1 MPPCCLWTDMPDLQT
16 QFRDLATW
24 AEDSSPLYAHL
35 CREAADD
42 PAVLDLAATAPEGRQ
57 APHLLLAAV
66 HYLLDRNPDHRLAEY
81 YPSITRAARAPDD
94 ECFPAFREFCL
105 DRADDIRPLLR
116 NRRTQTNAVRRSAV
130 LYPAVTAVARAADG
144 PLALVELGPSAGLN
158 LLFDHYRYDYDG
170 RVVGNGDSPVT
181 IESSVRRGDPPLPET
196 PPAIRSRVGLDR
208 NPLDVTDEA
217 DRDWLRAL
225 VWPEHEERR
234 AVLDSALSV
243 ARDDPPEL
251 IAGDML
257 DDLPAVLDGIPEDVP
272 VCVVNTLVLYQV
284 PAELS
289 EALTA
294 SLEDLMADRPLHWLT
309 GRRDL
314 SGGESVGLDWKR
326 QIGDGIE
333 TTHLADY
340 EPHGAWLSWRG

>member
-1 MPPCCLWTDMPDLQT
+1 MSSLQT

-24 AEDSSPLYAHL
+24 AADSSPLYAHL
-35 CREAADD
+35 CREAAEDSD
-42 PAVLDLAATAPEGRQ
+42 ILDIAATVPEGRQ

-66 HYLLDRNPDHRLAEY
+66 QYLLDRHPNHRLAEY
-81 YPSITRAARAPDD
+81 YPSITQTAHDPDD
-94 ECFPAFREFCL
+94 GCFPAFREFCL

-116 NRRTQTNAVRRSAV
+116 TRRTQTNAVRRSAV
-130 LYPAVTAVARAADG
+130 LYPAIAQVASAADG

-158 LLFDHYRYDYDG
+158 LLFDRYRYDYDG
-170 RVVGNGDSPVT
+170 CVVGNSDSPVT
-181 IESSVRRGDPPLPET
+181 IGSSVRRGDPPLPET

-225 VWPEHEERR
+225 VWPEHGARR
-234 AVLDSALSV
+234 AVLDGALAV

-251 IAGDML
+251 IEGDML
-257 DDLPAVLDGIPEDVP
+257 DDLPALLDEIPSDVP

-294 SLEDLMADRPLHWLT
+294 FLEELMAQRPLHWLT
-309 GRRDL
+309 GQRDL
-314 SGGESVGLDWKR
+314 SGGESVRLDWR
-326 QIGDGIE
+326 RWTDDGIE
-333 TTHLADY
+333 TTRLVDY
-340 EPHGAWLSWRG
+340 EPHGAWLSWRP

>member
-1 MPPCCLWTDMPDLQT
+1 MSALQA
-16 QFRDLATW
+16 QFRDLAEW
-24 AEDSSPLYAHL
+24 ATDSSPLYAHL
-35 CREAADD
+35 CREAAEDSD
-42 PAVLDLAATAPEGRQ
+42 ILDIAATVPEGRQ

-66 HYLLDRNPDHRLAEY
+66 HYLLDRHPDHRLAEY
-81 YPSITRAARAPDD
+81 YPSISPESQAPDD
-94 ECFPAFREFCL
+94 GCFPAFHEFCL
-105 DRADDIRPLLR
+105 DHADAIRPLLR
-116 NRRTQTNAVRRSAV
+116 TRRTQTNAVRRSAV
-130 LYPAVTAVARAADG
+130 LYPAIAQVASAADG

-158 LLFDHYRYDYDG
+158 LLFDRYRYDYDG
-170 RVVGNGDSPVT
+170 RVVGNSDSPVT
-181 IESSVRRGDPPLPET
+181 IGSRVRRGDPPLPET

-234 AVLDSALSV
+234 AVLDGALTV

-251 IAGDML
+251 IEGDML
-257 DDLPAVLDGIPEDVP
+257 DDLPPVLDEIPSDVP

-294 SLEDLMADRPLHWLT
+294 LLEAQMAERQLHWLT

-314 SGGESVGLDWKR
+314 SGGESVELDWKR
-326 QIGDGIE
+326 WSGDGVK
-333 TTHLADY
+333 TTHLVDY
-340 EPHGAWLSWRG
+340 EPHGAWLSWRP